1 MVDECSVKRERA
13 RLDSAYVLVSDSRA
27 GQPRTSQ
34 AVLSLARYSSFLSC
48 HQSHSPC
55 SARRTG
61 QFERA
66 LSRVGI
72 TRYHSLEQGEPLD
85 MVIR

>member
-48 HQSHSPC
+48 HQAVTFSLQRQADRAVREGAQQGGDHPLPQP
-55 SARRTG
+55 RTG
-61 QFERA
+61 GA
-66 LSRVGI
+66 S
-72 TRYHSLEQGEPLD
+72 
-85 MVIR
+85 